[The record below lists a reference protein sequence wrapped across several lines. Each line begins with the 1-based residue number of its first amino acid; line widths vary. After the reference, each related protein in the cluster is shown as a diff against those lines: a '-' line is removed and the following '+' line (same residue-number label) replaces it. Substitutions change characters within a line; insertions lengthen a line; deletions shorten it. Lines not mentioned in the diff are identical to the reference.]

1 MHAGGQLVCAG
12 NPGWSWSMS
21 WKCRVYRGLNRGV
34 VVALPEG
41 RLVIGSDPLLADLV
55 LVDEGMAPEHLVLLV
70 SAEGIALQGWA
81 EAITPTQDGVALE
94 AGAQLMAGSR
104 LEAGPLLWSFCDSS
118 RSLPDQLEALPA
130 MTAPAPTLSRR
141 RAGRAEWWLVGLCL
155 SLVMAVVVM
164 LGHGWWLGSSESD
177 TARNEQELKRFLTT
191 PVYRQV
197 VLNSS
202 DPEIWLLSGYV
213 DDNGNRLAL
222 QQYLDSKGL
231 SYRLDLRTMEDLRQ
245 GAGFILQ
252 KLGYEQLQIRNGK
265 EPGWLRLSGVISVQ
279 DERWSRIESLLKQE
293 VPGLLGI
300 ENRVQ
305 IAGAHRKR
313 LNAMLQEQGLAG
325 LLRVRESRDRLELSG
340 QLDEA
345 RLAQFQQLQL
355 QFRREFGSHP
365 VLELINQSSIPRQD
379 ELEFEV
385 RSVSFGRVPYVTLD
399 DNQRYPV
406 GGATANGVRVL
417 AIRPDAVVVS
427 KGKQQY
433 IVKLKGA
440 ERHDDQFG
448 SATVRR

>member
-1 MHAGGQLVCAG
+1 MHPGGQLVHAG
-12 NPGWSWSMS
+12 DSGRSWSMS

-34 VVALPEG
+34 EVALPEG

-55 LVDEGMAPEHLVLLV
+55 LVDEGMAAEHLVLLV
-70 SAEGIALQGWA
+70 SAEGINLQGWA
-81 EAITPTQDGVALE
+81 EGITPTQDGAALE
-94 AGAQLMAGSR
+94 AGAQLMAGTR

-118 RSLPDQLEALPA
+118 RSLPEQLEALPA
-130 MTAPAPTLSRR
+130 MAAPARPRR
-141 RAGRAEWWLVGLCL
+141 RAGSAEWWLVGLCL

-164 LGHGWWLGSSESD
+164 LGHGWWQGSSESD
-177 TARNEQELKRFLTT
+177 TARNEQEFKRFLAA
-191 PVYRQV
+191 PAYRQV

-202 DPEIWLLSGYV
+202 DPELWLLSGYV
-213 DDNGNRLAL
+213 DENGNRLAL
-222 QQYLDSKGL
+222 QQYLDGKGL

-265 EPGWLRLSGVISVQ
+265 EPGWLRLSGAISAQ
-279 DERWSRIESLLKQE
+279 DERWNSIESLLKQE

-305 IAGAHRKR
+305 VAGAHRKR
-313 LNAMLQEQGLAG
+313 LDAMLQEQGLAG
-325 LLRVRESRDRLELSG
+325 LLRVSESRDRIELSG

-365 VLELINQSSIPRQD
+365 MLELINQSRSPRQD

-385 RSVSFGRVPYVTLD
+385 RSVSLGRVPYVTLA
-399 DNQRYPV
+399 DNRRYPV
-406 GGATANGVRVL
+406 GGATANGVRIL
-417 AIRPDAVVVS
+417 SIQRDAVVVS

-433 IVKLKGA
+433 IVRLKGG
-440 ERHDDQFG
+440 ESHDDQFG
-448 SATVRR
+448 NATVRR